1 MDEHEEY
8 TELHAIHDLTES
20 DRGFFNIVRYLDS
33 NTRNHLVAAQMR
45 NTNLAL
51 QILRTSISQETMVMN
66 VPLGGLF
73 GGGASNFLDPVPIV
87 PTQPQILAG
96 TEIITNAPPDT
107 QCSICQEPITGVHMK
122 IRQCSHRF
130 HQTCIRQWFEVNP
143 RCPVCRHDVREA
155 RDLQSSDS
163 DSDND
168 NRVHS
173 DEE

>member
-1 MDEHEEY
+1 MDQNEEY

-51 QILRTSISQETMVMN
+51 QILRTSLSQETMVMN
-66 VPLGGLF
+66 VPLGEILGR
-73 GGGASNFLDPVPIV
+73 GAQNFMDPVPVV
-87 PTQPQILAG
+87 PTTTQVRAG
-96 TEIITNAPPDT
+96 TEIVTTAPPDT
-107 QCSICQEPITGVHMK
+107 HCSICQEPVTGVHMS
-122 IRQCSHRF
+122 IRQCGHRF
-130 HQTCIRQWFEVNP
+130 HQACIRQWFEVNP
-143 RCPVCRHDVREA
+143 RCPVCRHDVRES